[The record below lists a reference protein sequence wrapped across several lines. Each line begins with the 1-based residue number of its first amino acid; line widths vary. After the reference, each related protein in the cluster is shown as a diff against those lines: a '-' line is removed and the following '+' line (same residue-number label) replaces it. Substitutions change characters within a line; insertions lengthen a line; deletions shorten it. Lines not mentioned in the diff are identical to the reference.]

1 MSEERLLTADEQHSF
16 AFSMGYNAG
25 AVDQREAIVR
35 WLISNGQLTIAESVE
50 QNKHLR
56 FSYER

>member
-1 MSEERLLTADEQHSF
+1 MSEERLLTADEQH